1 MNTSPRKR
9 YGAALIRHFLLISL
23 FFPAFFTKFQHVYY
37 QDMSFMTIIALMLT
51 IHILFKCR
59 LDVRKNLYAVIAIA
73 AVLITYLI
81 TAVVNYKRYEV
92 MYWRTEPL
100 NILIAVAFFLSLL
113 LIRKETEIVS
123 DGFLRFAIVAMTI
136 HNIAAVIFRLCG
148 GSKFYMQTFYYE
160 FTKISETNRTFSWL
174 YYDASEYA
182 LILLLT
188 MAFFMTYKSLFKN
201 NYLYW
206 CAQGLCILCMLLTN
220 VSIYYVATLLLF
232 AGQFLH
238 HLFAKS
244 EKLQG
249 YQLHCYP
256 ILILLYVGGIFLLGR
271 TSEAFRMKALIRK
284 GTWEILQL
292 MPEGSYVG
300 FGVVPYTVPDVET
313 PIIQAQNIFLN
324 HMLRH
329 SLWTGVVFTILIA
342 TILVMTFLK
351 KPNLRSL
358 CILLAILLPMIL
370 DFGLQ
375 TLHLPY
381 VLFLLYTI
389 FYRKGEKNH
398 AL

>member
-9 YGAALIRHFLLISL
+9 YGAALIRHFILISL
-23 FFPAFFTKFQHVYY
+23 FFPAFYTKFQHVYY
-37 QDMSFMTIIALMLT
+37 QDLSFMTIIALMLT

-59 LDVRKNLYAVIAIA
+59 LNPQKNIYTLLIIATT
-73 AVLITYLI
+73 LIVYLI
-81 TAVVNYKRYEV
+81 TAVVNFKRYPV
-92 MYWRTEPL
+92 MFWRTEPL

-113 LIRKETEIVS
+113 LLRKETEIVS
-123 DGFLRFAIVAMTI
+123 DGFIRFAMVAMTV
-136 HNIAAVIFRLCG
+136 HNVAAIIFRLCG

-188 MAFFMTYKSLFKN
+188 MAFFLTYKRLFKN
-201 NYLYW
+201 AYLYW
-206 CAQGLCILCMLLTN
+206 GAQGTCILCMLLTN
-220 VSIYYVATLLLF
+220 VSIYYLATLLLF
-232 AGQFLH
+232 GGDFLH
-238 HLFAKS
+238 RF
-244 EKLQG
+244 LQNRES
-249 YQLHCYP
+249 LHKYLPYSYP
-256 ILILLYVGGIFLLGR
+256 IITLIYGVGLFLLTR
-271 TSEAFRMKALIRK
+271 TVDAFRTKALIWRSALNLLRE
-284 GTWEILQL
+284 T
-292 MPEGSYVG
+292 PEGMFVG
-300 FGVVPYTVPDVET
+300 FGVLTIPVPGIEAPVV
-313 PIIQAQNIFLN
+313 QAQNTFLN

-342 TILVMTFLK
+342 TILILTFLK
-351 KPNLRSL
+351 KPNIRSL
-358 CILLAILLPMIL
+358 CILLAILLPILL